1 VATCRELL
9 REGAEPA
16 GRTLDGFDIAP
27 MVMVLVEDDLE
38 LAYDMMR
45 PMLALY
51 LGGMGSRRHNFHNRL
66 ARRLG
71 FPREAEAM
79 QEAFLAGRQGEA
91 FAAMSD
97 ELVDAMTV
105 CGPPERVRE
114 KLAAYREAGATTL
127 IVGVVPPTLQTRMEQ
142 LRLIAELAP

>member
-1 VATCRELL
+1 
-9 REGAEPA
+9 
-16 GRTLDGFDIAP
+16 
-27 MVMVLVEDDLE
+27 
-38 LAYDMMR
+38 MMR

-51 LGGMGSRRHNFHNRL
+51 LGGMGSRRHNFHNQL
-66 ARRLG
+66 AGRLG

-91 FAAMSD
+91 FAAMPD

-105 CGPPERVRE
+105 CGPPQRVRE

-127 IVGVVPPTLQTRMEQ
+127 IVGVLPPTLQTRMEQ
-142 LRLIAELAP
+142 LRMIAELAP